1 MPQASGVVR
10 VLHPVE
16 VKMGVQIG
24 VEATKSFL
32 RLERIAGYELG
43 FGHVICQ
50 TREPYPITRDIQ
62 AVPVWAI

>member
-1 MPQASGVVR
+1 
-10 VLHPVE
+10 
-16 VKMGVQIG
+16 MGVQIG